1 MLLAETV
8 EPRHAQGVV
17 SHDVDGVHPLVQQ
30 GLPALVKGVDGQ
42 GPGGQIEHPDIRLQ
56 VLGLGG
62 GEGGVGVNGKGAAA
76 QGRKGPGQA
85 HLLPVVG
92 ALSAGRAAVELRD
105 GNGQHESLLNG
116 VTRQKRAKSTGNRA
130 GKSQNQCSDAGLP
143 VPSPD
148 GAGLSPAA
156 AAAALAAGCLGRR
169 VR

>member
-1 MLLAETV
+1 MFLAEAV
-8 EPRHAQGVV
+8 QPRHAQGVV
-17 SHDVDGVHPLVQQ
+17 PHDVDSVHPLVQQ
-30 GLPALVKGVDGQ
+30 GLPAFVKGVDGQ
-42 GPGGQIEHPDIRLQ
+42 GAGRQIEHPDIRLQ

-92 ALSAGRAAVELRD
+92 ALSAGRTTVQLRD

-116 VTRQKRAKSTGNRA
+116 VKHKNAKMREKIDTQPSASGLPGA
-130 GKSQNQCSDAGLP
+130 AGLFSAP
-143 VPSPD
+143 NAP
-148 GAGLSPAA
+148 
-156 AAAALAAGCLGRR
+156 ALAAGAGCLGRR